1 LTPTSDGL
9 GYWLVAADG
18 GVFAYGDATFQGS
31 MAGSPLDA
39 PVVGLAG
46 APTGQGYWLAA
57 ADGGVF
63 AYGVVPFQGSMA
75 GKSLNAPVVGIAS
88 AHGPSGCL
96 AIARC

>member
-1 LTPTSDGL
+1 
-9 GYWLVAADG
+9 
-18 GVFAYGDATFQGS
+18 
-31 MAGSPLDA
+31 
-39 PVVGLAG
+39 VVGLAG